1 MTTHA
6 PSQDHHPT
14 LRHEDREAI
23 GAELQDV
30 LVELIDL
37 SLLGKQAHWN
47 LYGPNFRSL
56 HLQLDELVDEWR
68 TASDEV
74 AERAVALGH
83 SPDGQSRTIA
93 ERTELGGAA
102 VRSDLRHRRDRR
114 VDRAPH
120 RVDRAHPHA
129 HGPARGRGRG
139 HRRPAPRRGDGAREA
154 GVDHRCSA
162 SDGRPGGARRP
173 DRGAGRR
180 GAPALGTVRRRQAR
194 RGRSRAPGSGARG
207 ARPLLGAAQAPA
219 RNRNAGDPPPDV
231 PDPPNDLDGPS
242 WSRRTSSTACTPTSP
257 RRTRTRRRYSVDA
270 RRS

>member
-93 ERTELGGAA
+93 ERTELAA
-102 VRSDLRHRRDRR
+102 LPSGQISDTDVIDALTERLTESI
-114 VDRAPH
+114 
-120 RVDRAHPHA
+120 
-129 HGPARGRGRG
+129 GRI
-139 HRRPAPRRGDGAREA
+139 
-154 GVDHRCSA
+154 
-162 SDGRPGGARRP
+162 
-173 DRGAGRR
+173 
-180 GAPALGTVRRRQAR
+180 
-194 RGRSRAPGSGARG
+194 
-207 ARPLLGAAQAPA
+207 
-219 RNRNAGDPPPDV
+219 
-231 PDPPNDLDGPS
+231 
-242 WSRRTSSTACTPTSP
+242 
-257 RRTRTRRRYSVDA
+257 RTRMDRLEDVDA
-270 RRS
+270 VTADLLHGVVMALEKQVWMIRVQR